1 MRSKA
6 RRALGKYFIPE
17 GDARRVQTDIKP
29 KKRSFDKFRS
39 YFGDKYEKIRKRDS
53 LAGDVSH
60 FNKEQSVYGGGKRKR
75 RKTQRKPKRTRRTK
89 RRTRKSR
96 R

>member
-39 YFGDKYEKIRKRDS
+39 YFGDKYEKIEHVEPKEELVNRDVKILIFS
-53 LAGDVSH
+53 
-60 FNKEQSVYGGGKRKR
+60 
-75 RKTQRKPKRTRRTK
+75 
-89 RRTRKSR
+89 
-96 R
+96 